1 MSQFIDE
8 DNGVAL
14 YNTDCVELTKT
25 LPDGSIDFSVY
36 SPPFSEL
43 FVYSDNIRDMGNA
56 LNHDEFMKQY
66 EFLIS
71 ELYRATRPGRLTAIH
86 CIDLPLFKG
95 KDGVS
100 GLRDWQG
107 EIIKLHEKHG
117 WTFHSRVTIWKDPV
131 VEMQRTKANGLLYKQ
146 LCADSC
152 KTRQGIADY
161 MVIMRKT
168 AESTDEGYEKINADG
183 DKFYDYSGA
192 SMVDEPYGYKNE
204 DERKR
209 FYSINVWQRYASPVW
224 FDIRQSHTLNTKV
237 AKEDKDNK
245 HICPLQLDVI
255 SRCIE
260 LWSNPGELV
269 FSPFTG
275 IGSEGY
281 QAVKMGR
288 KFIGSELKEAYFN
301 VACKNIKDAIVE
313 SKSLFD
319 GE

>member
-1 MSQFIDE
+1 MSQYIDE
-8 DNGVAL
+8 KNGIAV
-14 YNTDCVELTKT
+14 YNTDCVELAKS
-25 LPDGSIDFSVY
+25 LPDNSIDFSIY
-36 SPPFSEL
+36 SPFFSQL

-56 LNHDEFMKQY
+56 TSHDSFMQQY
-66 EFLIS
+66 EYLIK
-71 ELYRATRPGRLTAIH
+71 EKFRITRAGRLTAIH

-107 EIIKLHEKHG
+107 EIIRLHEKHG
-117 WTFHSRVTIWKDPV
+117 WTFHSRITIWKDPV

-161 MVIMRKT
+161 MIIMRKNVEDDSYVKI
-168 AESTDEGYEKINADG
+168 ASEK
-183 DKFYDYSGA
+183 DKFFDYAGCST
-192 SMVDEPYGYKNE
+192 VDAPYGYKNE
-204 DERKR
+204 DEKKR

-224 FDIRQSHTLNTKV
+224 FDIRQSNTLNTKI
-237 AKEDKDNK
+237 AKEAKDEK

-255 SRCIE
+255 ERCIE
-260 LWSNPGELV
+260 LWSNPNELI

-281 QAVKMGR
+281 QAIKQGR
-288 KFIGSELKEAYFN
+288 KFVGSELKEAYFN
-301 VACKNIKDAIVE
+301 VAVKNLKQAVQDNI
-313 SKSLFD
+313 SLL
-319 GE
+319 

>member
-1 MSQFIDE
+1 MSQYIDE
-8 DNGVAL
+8 NEGIAV
-14 YNTDCVELTKT
+14 YNTDCVELAKS
-25 LPDGSIDFSVY
+25 LPDNSVDFSVY

-43 FVYSDNIRDMGNA
+43 FVYSDNVRDMGNA

-66 EFLIS
+66 EFLIA
-71 ELYRATRPGRLTAIH
+71 EMFRITRAGRLTAIH

-107 EIIKLHEKHG
+107 EIIKLHEKYG
-117 WTFHSRVTIWKDPV
+117 FTFHSRITIWKDPV

-146 LCADSC
+146 LCEDSC
-152 KTRQGIADY
+152 KSRQGIADY
-161 MVIMRKT
+161 MIIMRKNIDD
-168 AESTDEGYEKINADG
+168 ESYKKIHSDG
-183 DKFYDYSGA
+183 EKFYGYAGC
-192 SMVDEPYGYKNE
+192 SMVDEPYGYKNQ
-204 DERKR
+204 DEKKR

-224 FDIRQSHTLNTKV
+224 FDIRQSRTLNTKQ

-255 SRCIE
+255 ERCID
-260 LWSNPGELV
+260 LWSNPCDLV

-281 QAVKMGR
+281 QAIKQNR
-288 KFIGSELKEAYFN
+288 KFVGSELKEAYFN
-301 VACKNIKDAIVE
+301 VAVNNLKAAVAEK
-313 SKSLFD
+313 KSLFD
-319 GE
+319 EKA